1 MTALH
6 YALVP
11 TLNGQNTG
19 KRQNTQAI
27 ELLLK
32 KGANYTLKD
41 KLGRTAVD
49 LARGNKSLRE
59 LFAPY
64 VKEFL
69 KDQHLSSEFEI
80 ARQKPGEVYVDVL
93 KAANRSYTKDADE
106 FLQT

>member
-11 TLNGQNTG
+11 SLSNENQGR
-19 KRQNTQAI
+19 RQNTQAI

-32 KGANYTLKD
+32 KGASYNIKD

-49 LARGNKSLRE
+49 LAGKNKSLRE

-64 VKEFL
+64 VKEFC
-69 KDQHLSSEFEI
+69 KDSNLSSEFEI
-80 ARQKPGEVYVDVL
+80 QRSRPGEVYVDIL
-93 KAANRSYTKDADE
+93 KAANRPYTQDADE
-106 FLQT
+106 FLQK